1 MKKQERWKEIL
12 ALIKDEKEVS
22 VHDLSKHFNVSLA
35 TIRRDLLQMEDNS
48 LIDRYHGGAKMNAS
62 GLMEPP
68 MNLKQSTNAEA
79 KNMVARYAARL
90 IRDYQMVFIDAGSA
104 TLEMI
109 DYIVSKNI
117 TVVTIGIPHVNKLI
131 AKGINTLL
139 LGGKVRASTMAITG
153 NKPVKQL
160 DEYYFDVA
168 FIGSNGIHPISGL
181 TTTND
186 TEALVKEKAISRS
199 SSTYVLADH
208 SKFDKILPCTYSKID
223 DVTIIT
229 DTIGNYLDKK
239 SERCIEVAK
248 IKF

>member
-35 TIRRDLLQMEDNS
+35 TIRMEDNS

-68 MNLKQSTNAEA
+68 MNLKQSTNAAA

-90 IRDYQMVFIDAGSA
+90 IKDYQMIYIDAGSA

-117 TVVTIGIPHVNKLI
+117 TVVTIG
-131 AKGINTLL
+131 
-139 LGGKVRASTMAITG
+139 
-153 NKPVKQL
+153 
-160 DEYYFDVA
+160 
-168 FIGSNGIHPISGL
+168 
-181 TTTND
+181 
-186 TEALVKEKAISRS
+186 
-199 SSTYVLADH
+199 
-208 SKFDKILPCTYSKID
+208 
-223 DVTIIT
+223 
-229 DTIGNYLDKK
+229 NYLDKK
-239 SERCIEVAK
+239 SER
-248 IKF
+248 

>member
-117 TVVTIGIPHVNKLI
+117 TVVTIG
-131 AKGINTLL
+131 
-139 LGGKVRASTMAITG
+139 
-153 NKPVKQL
+153 
-160 DEYYFDVA
+160 
-168 FIGSNGIHPISGL
+168 
-181 TTTND
+181 
-186 TEALVKEKAISRS
+186 
-199 SSTYVLADH
+199 
-208 SKFDKILPCTYSKID
+208 
-223 DVTIIT
+223 
-229 DTIGNYLDKK
+229 NYLDKK
-239 SERCIEVAK
+239 PERCIELAK